1 MYELDK
7 SVKKKRNPLSA
18 DKIYQMRVQVGRC
31 YLLGEVVILVMRHA
45 RGDVVN
51 DLGGGG
57 GIIRC
62 RLTRAAISLQPSHEA
77 TVSCEVHLHD
87 HVSTETAV

>member
-1 MYELDK
+1 MT
-7 SVKKKRNPLSA
+7 
-18 DKIYQMRVQVGRC
+18 VQVGRC

-51 DLGGGG
+51 DLSSGG

-62 RLTRAAISLQPSHEA
+62 RLTRTAISLQPSHEA
-77 TVSCEVHLHD
+77 TVSCEVHLHH
-87 HVSTETAV
+87 HVSTDTSI